1 MKTLFLSA
9 LMVCVAIASQA
20 APSIVVSISG
30 FPLANNG
37 TYTYPFPVNQG
48 TVQTFSFAISNSGG
62 TNLDLT
68 AVNSN
73 YITLSGS
80 AASYVTHDESA
91 VVSPIA
97 PGPSNSVSF
106 TVTSLSTAPPGNY
119 SLTLTIVNSDGTR
132 NPYTGT
138 VNYTIAATT
147 NLLTEASEVGLSLFP
162 NPSLDGKI
170 NIHGTET
177 VNKIV
182 VFGANGVKE
191 EINESAKYFYT
202 KQKGVLIVHL
212 YTAKGIVYEKIV
224 VQ

>member
-1 MKTLFLSA
+1 MKTLFLFA
-9 LMVCVAIASQA
+9 LMFCVAIASQA

-37 TYTYPFPVNQG
+37 SYAYPFPINQG
-48 TVQTFSFAISNSGG
+48 TVKTFTFAISNSGG

-68 AVNSN
+68 AVSAK

-97 PGPSNSVSF
+97 PSNSVSF
-106 TVTSLSTAPPGNY
+106 TVTSLSTAPPGAY
-119 SLTLTIVNSDGTR
+119 SLTLNIVNSDGSN

-138 VNYTIAATT
+138 VTYTIAAST

-170 NIHGTET
+170 NINGTET
-177 VNKIV
+177 VHKIV

-191 EINESAKYFYT
+191 EINESANYFYT